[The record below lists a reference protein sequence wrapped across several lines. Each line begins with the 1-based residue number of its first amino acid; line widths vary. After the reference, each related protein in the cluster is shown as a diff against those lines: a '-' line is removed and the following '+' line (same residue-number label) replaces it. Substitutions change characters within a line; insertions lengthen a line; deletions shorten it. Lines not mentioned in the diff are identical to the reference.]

1 MSKIFLIPGLGA
13 DKRIYKNIKPGTD
26 ADELIYI
33 DWLEPDRNDT
43 LTTYAQKLIDEY
55 DITPASVVIGNSL
68 GGMLAVEIANKVKL
82 KKVALI
88 SSIKTIDEA
97 PFYFKLFKRLPIHRT
112 IPGNLFSR
120 MGVLIAPLFGKM
132 YSVDAYLF
140 NSMLQNTSPVF
151 IKWAMGAA
159 LHWQNKIV
167 PPNLYHITGDKD
179 LIFDYKK
186 MKDPVIVKGGTHI
199 MIFDRAREIN
209 QLLKDILS
217 H

>member
-33 DWLEPDRNDT
+33 DWLEPDHKDT

-55 DITPASVVIGNSL
+55 DITSGSIVIGNSL
-68 GGMLAVEIANKVKL
+68 GGMLAVEIANKIEL
-82 KKVALI
+82 EKVILV

-97 PFYFKLFKRLPIHRT
+97 PFYFKLFKYIPIHSI
-112 IPGNLFSR
+112 IPGSLFSK
-120 MGVLIAPLFGKM
+120 MGALIAPLFGKI

-140 NSMLQNTSPVF
+140 NSMLQNTSPKF

-159 LHWQNKIV
+159 LHWENKTV
-167 PPNLYHITGDKD
+167 PPNLYHITGDND
-179 LIFDYKK
+179 LIFNHKK
-186 MKDPVIVKGGTHI
+186 MKDPNIVKGGTHI

-209 QLLKDILS
+209 QLLKEILS